1 MARGKKEEDKKKA
14 TDEFWG
20 DNEKD
25 NDFWGD
31 DEDGADDFDS
41 DD

>member
-1 MARGKKEEDKKKA
+1 MAKEKKEEKKTK
-14 TDEFWG
+14 DEFWG
-20 DNEKD
+20 DTEKD

-31 DEDGADDFDS
+31 DEDGADDFEP